1 MNFRACSS
9 GQIMRL
15 WAVLF
20 CAAISLTPSTSVV
33 AQTYGAQQ
41 AVRRSVDNLGGAAPG
56 ASEPAGAP
64 GGSAV
69 SFQRDVLPI
78 LRANC
83 HGCHRPDKASG
94 GLDMTA
100 FVNLLGVGES
110 GAPAIV
116 PGSPDESYVV
126 AMITPRGGEAAMP
139 QGKRPLSATQIATIR
154 RWIEEGAVD
163 DTPPGATNDGYRVGR
178 SAPSEYAE
186 SASPEYAQSAPST
199 SGMIDTTYVSP
210 TAIGVVVIRPA
221 QIMSAPI
228 AELLPIEVLTAAGQE
243 YLGFDP
249 ASIEEIVLFV
259 GQINMLQPAETE
271 IGVTFK
277 FTSPFRA
284 SSIKREIRA
293 HAQLSEFAGKRYLQ
307 SMHPVM
313 PSFYGPDN
321 RTLVVTRDAALRK
334 LVETRDQAKTGPLI
348 DRLSSVPAGSDLYV
362 ALDLASL
369 RPFLEMG
376 MAQAKASGKVPPQ
389 GEKFLELP
397 KLISVAE
404 LTLNLTGAGPMSL
417 VVHATDEAAAQQI
430 ETLLNEAS
438 NNPTVGPPDRYA
450 AETNPVAQAIT
461 QYVERF
467 SQPFRPQLNGT
478 SVTLFRVEAQSAAHQ
493 QLASLA
499 VFGIGAGMQAL
510 QAARTAA
517 ESAATASAPESLEG
531 GESFDPAQSTESSVP
546 AGYPRR

>member
-1 MNFRACSS
+1 MNYPAGGPGPMC
-9 GQIMRL
+9 RL
-15 WAVLF
+15 VAVVLGIAITVAP
-20 CAAISLTPSTSVV
+20 AAGVN

-41 AVRRSVDNLGGAAPG
+41 AVRRSVDNLSGSAPD
-56 ASEPAGAP
+56 ASERAGAPAGA
-64 GGSAV
+64 AV
-69 SFQRDVLPI
+69 SFQREVLPI

-83 HGCHRPDKASG
+83 HGCHRPDKVSG

-100 FVNLLGVGES
+100 FANLLGTGES

-126 AMITPRGGEAAMP
+126 ELITPRGGEAAMP
-139 QGKRPLSATQIATIR
+139 QGKRPLAATQIALIR

-163 DTPPGATNDGYRVGR
+163 DSAQATTADAYRSES
-178 SAPSEYAE
+178 SAPYGYAGAG
-186 SASPEYAQSAPST
+186 SS
-199 SGMIDTTYVSP
+199 SGMIDTTYVPP
-210 TAIGVVVIRPA
+210 TAIGVVAIRPA

-228 AELLPIEVLTAAGQE
+228 AELLPIEVLTAAGQQ

-249 ASIEEIVLFV
+249 ASIEEIVAFV
-259 GQINMLQPAETE
+259 GQINMLNPAETE

-284 SSIKREIRA
+284 ASIKREFRA
-293 HAQLSEFAGKRYLQ
+293 HGQLSELAGKRYLQ

-321 RTLVVTRDAALRK
+321 RTLVVTRDATLRR
-334 LVETRDQAKTGPLI
+334 LVETKDQPKTGPLV
-348 DRLSSVPAGSDLYV
+348 DRLGAAPAGSDLYV
-362 ALDLASL
+362 AIDAASL

-389 GEKFLELP
+389 GEKLLDLP
-397 KLISVAE
+397 KLISAAE

-417 VVHATDEAAAQQI
+417 VVHATDEAAAQQL
-430 ETLLNEAS
+430 ETLLSEAS
-438 NNPTVGPPDRYA
+438 SNTAAPPTDRYGA
-450 AETNPVAQAIT
+450 QDPVAQAMS
-461 QYVERF
+461 QYIERF

-499 VFGIGAGMQAL
+499 VFGIGVGMQAA
-510 QAARTAA
+510 QAARNAA
-517 ESAATASAPESLEG
+517 QDAATAAAPESIEG
-531 GESFDPAQSTESSVP
+531 EESFDAAQSIDSSGPAESP
-546 AGYPRR
+546 YPRR